1 MQGVIFS
8 KDTWIGSTENKNRSS
23 ENKKVKKKRKIEKK
37 EKCRIDNKI
46 V

>member
-8 KDTWIGSTENKNRSS
+8 KDTWIGSTENKNS